1 MSLAPVDIFIR
12 VGYRFLLSTI
22 VNLYPSNST
31 RLHFRYST
39 YRITHVSLV
48 PFHTSQPENCST
60 DVCNFILLS
69 VTHYTLLRKVVRPFR
84 EERKP
89 DARRW
94 PEETF
99 VLCGGK
105 CPFGPQL
112 IRCVRCPWDASEHI
126 LDPADLRYPSGT
138 RTTHQTFAQT
148 AENKTKIYLHLMPN
162 TIDLILI

>member
-69 VTHYTLLRKVVRPFR
+69 VTHYTLLRKVVRPCR
-84 EERKP
+84 EERKNE
-89 DARRW
+89 DRRSALARRDIC
-94 PEETF
+94 P
-99 VLCGGK
+99 LRRKMSLLASAYSLRPLSLGCQRAYPRSCGSAVSLGHPDNIK
-105 CPFGPQL
+105 RSLKQP
-112 IRCVRCPWDASEHI
+112 
-126 LDPADLRYPSGT
+126 
-138 RTTHQTFAQT
+138 
-148 AENKTKIYLHLMPN
+148 KTKLKYIY
-162 TIDLILI
+162 T

>member
-69 VTHYTLLRKVVRPFR
+69 VTHYTLLRKVVRPCR
-84 EERKP
+84 EERKI
-89 DARRW
+89 DVRSVTRARRNDC
-94 PEETF
+94 PMQRKMSLRSSAYF
-99 VLCGGK
+99 VHR
-105 CPFGPQL
+105 FDV
-112 IRCVRCPWDASEHI
+112 IATSI
-126 LDPADLRYPSGT
+126 
-138 RTTHQTFAQT
+138 
-148 AENKTKIYLHLMPN
+148 
-162 TIDLILI
+162 